1 MADQYKDLIQE
12 TTILTTLRFAFIA
25 DAVAGAHTVTGIQ
38 TRDKLIA
45 VLPVL
50 LALAEAAPPLITY
63 TPGVNLLGEF
73 TISAANTIDNTGGT
87 TLVDKV
93 ALVVYLAIPEELG

>member
-1 MADQYKDLIQE
+1 MADSYKDLIAE
-12 TTILTTLRFAFIA
+12 STILTSLRFAFIA
-25 DAVAGAHTVTGIQ
+25 DAAAGAHTVTGIQ

-50 LALAEAAPPLITY
+50 LALAEGAPNLITY
-63 TPGVNLLGEF
+63 TPGADLLSEF
-73 TISAANTIDNTGGT
+73 TITAANTIDNTAGT